1 MSKWLVVALLSVVA
15 AVGLGVQVAAMVV
28 VPTDLVELTRGSHMI
43 VRGRVTGLDAQ
54 WTDDHRRIETVVT
67 LQVAE
72 SLKGDPGGQVVFRV
86 PGGQLGRYR
95 SVMPGAP
102 SFRTGE
108 EVVLFLGG
116 AAPALPH
123 LLGLSQGV
131 YRVADDR
138 ETGRRVVIPPPLV
151 ASADRVV
158 QVRRGDP
165 SRRPPTV
172 EQFTAEVRTIA
183 TTPESRTIR
192 RDARRP
198 TGTGARPSTRQ
209 APWRP

>member
-1 MSKWLVVALLSVVA
+1 MRKSHAALLVSVVA
-15 AVGLGVQVAAMVV
+15 AIGLGVQVAAMVV
-28 VPTDLVELTRGSHMI
+28 VPADLVELTRGSHVI
-43 VRGRVTGLDAQ
+43 VRGRITGLDAQ
-54 WTDDHRRIETVVT
+54 WAEGHRRIETVVT

-72 SLKGDPGGQVVFRV
+72 SIKGEAGGEVVFRV

-131 YRVADDR
+131 YRVANDR
-138 ETGRRVVIPPPLV
+138 ATGRRVVIPPPLV
-151 ASADRVV
+151 ASADDVV
-158 QVRRGDP
+158 TVRRGDA

-172 EQFTAEVRTIA
+172 EQFTAEVRSIA
-183 TTPESRTIR
+183 TTPASRASR
-192 RDARRP
+192 RDSRRP
-198 TGTGARPSTRQ
+198 TSTGASPSMR
-209 APWRP
+209 